1 MSAAGA
7 AGGRPAVLIAAEFSA
22 LEAALRERL
31 AAEGFGGTECIR
43 FGTPEEGIRM
53 LSGRQVDLVIL
64 RADARGDHRSLFELA
79 RQSLPQVPVVGVL
92 PADAREPS
100 GRHADAFAE
109 LLPEP
114 PEPARLARAARNAL
128 RWRSLSRQIHEKELE
143 LNSLEE
149 IGRTIISSLE
159 LQTVLNIIMEKT
171 RELVKAESWSLLLG
185 EEGEGG
191 LQLSVAVGEGA
202 DRARTGATVKPGEGI
217 AGWVAREGKP
227 VIVEDAATDPR
238 WCGLEQAYGVCAR
251 SVLCVPLE
259 TRGRVLGVIEVVN
272 KRGGDGFSQRDLSLV
287 TRLAGFA
294 AIAIENARL
303 YQQTK
308 QLTFTDELTR
318 LYNTRFFTQ
327 YLDAEVKR
335 CRRYRGHVS
344 VIFLDLDHFKMVNDR
359 HGHLMGSQLL
369 REVADVLRRGVR
381 DVDIVA
387 RYGGDEFIVILPETK
402 LDAAAF
408 VAERLRQAMDEHVFL
423 AEQGHAAHLTASF
436 GVASFPETCSSEE
449 ELIRLADQAMYRVK
463 NRTRNGVYLA
473 QAAGAAGGE
482 EPA

>member
-1 MSAAGA
+1 MSAQ
-7 AGGRPAVLIAAEFSA
+7 PAVLVARDLGAD
-22 LEAALRERL
+22 EAALRERL
-31 AAEGFGGTECIR
+31 AAECPPSPDVR
-43 FGTPEEGIRM
+43 FFDTAEEGIRM
-53 LSGRQVDLVIL
+53 LSAHQADLVVL
-64 RADARGDHRSLFELA
+64 RVDARGEHRSLLA
-79 RQSLPQVPVVGVL
+79 LAQQSLPLVPVIGVL
-92 PADAREPS
+92 PAGLAAPAVRS
-100 GRHADAFAE
+100 AAAFVD

-114 PEPARLARAARNAL
+114 LEPARLARAARNAL
-128 RWRSLSRQIHEKELE
+128 RWRSLSRQLHEKDLE
-143 LNSLEE
+143 LHTLDEV
-149 IGRTIISSLE
+149 GRTIISSLE

-171 RELVKAESWSLLLG
+171 RELVQAESWSLLLG
-185 EEGEGG
+185 EEGADG
-191 LQLSVAVGEGA
+191 LHLSVAVGEGA
-202 DRARTGATVKPGEGI
+202 DRARSGAVIKPGEGI
-217 AGWVAREGKP
+217 AGWVARECKP
-227 VIVEDAATDPR
+227 VVVEDVSLDAR
-238 WCGLEQAYGVCAR
+238 WCGTEQAYATSVR

-272 KRGGDGFSQRDLSLV
+272 KKGGGDGFNGRDLSLV

-308 QLTFTDELTR
+308 QLTLTDELTR

-335 CRRYRGHVS
+335 CRRYKSSVS
-344 VIFLDLDHFKMVNDR
+344 LIFLDLDHFKKVNDH

-387 RYGGDEFIVILPETK
+387 RYGGDEFIVILPETR

-408 VAERLRQAMDEHVFL
+408 VAERLRRSMDEHRFL
-423 AEQGHAAHLTASF
+423 SGEGLSAHLTASF
-436 GVASFPETCSSEE
+436 GVASFPETCSSEQ

-463 NRTRNGVYLA
+463 NRTRNGVYIA
-473 QAAGAAGGE
+473 VTPGTEPDGE
-482 EPA
+482 GT

>member
-1 MSAAGA
+1 VDCV
-7 AGGRPAVLIAAEFSA
+7 VL
-22 LEAALRERL
+22 R
-31 AAEGFGGTECIR
+31 
-43 FGTPEEGIRM
+43 
-53 LSGRQVDLVIL
+53 VDS
-64 RADARGDHRSLFELA
+64 RGEHRSLLA
-79 RQSLPQVPVVGVL
+79 LAQQAVPPVPVVGAL
-92 PADAREPS
+92 PDGVPEPVA
-100 GRHADAFAE
+100 RHAAAFSE

-114 PEPARLARAARNAL
+114 VGQSRLARSARNAL
-128 RWRSLSRQIHEKELE
+128 RWRSLSRQLQEKEQE
-143 LNSLEE
+143 LDSLDE

-171 RELVKAESWSLLLG
+171 RELVQAESWSLLLG

-191 LQLSVAVGEGA
+191 LQLSVAAGEGA
-202 DRARTGATVKPGEGI
+202 DRARMGATVRPGEGI

-227 VIVEDAATDPR
+227 VIVEDAANDPR
-238 WCGLEQAYGVCAR
+238 WCGLEQAYGVSAR

-272 KRGGDGFSQRDLSLV
+272 KKGGEAFSQRDLSLV

-335 CRRYRGHVS
+335 CRRYRSHVS
-344 VIFLDLDHFKMVNDR
+344 LIFLDLDHFKMVNDR

-402 LDAAAF
+402 VDAAAF
-408 VAERLRQAMDEHVFL
+408 VAERLRQAMNEHVFL
-423 AEQGHAAHLTASF
+423 AAEGHAAHLTASF

-463 NRTRNGVYLA
+463 NRTRNGVYIA
-473 QAAGAAGGE
+473 QAPGSEGGE

>member
-1 MSAAGA
+1 VSA
-7 AGGRPAVLIAAEFSA
+7 RPVVLIARE
-22 LEAALRERL
+22 LEAFRPQLRERL
-31 AAEGFGGTECIR
+31 EAESPGGVELIQ
-43 FGTPEEGIRM
+43 FETPEDGIRL
-53 LSGRQVDLVIL
+53 LSGLQVDLVVL
-64 RADARGDHRSLFELA
+64 RVDAHGEHRSLVALSQ
-79 RQSLPQVPVVGVL
+79 QSTPQVPVIGVL
-92 PADAREPS
+92 PAGAAEPA
-100 GRHADAFAE
+100 GRAAATFAE
-109 LLPEP
+109 VLPEP

-128 RWRSLSRQIHEKELE
+128 RLRDLSGQLHEKEME
-143 LNSLEE
+143 LNTIEE

-191 LQLSVAVGEGA
+191 LSLSVAVGEGA
-202 DRARTGATVKPGEGI
+202 DRRARTAAVIKPGEGI

-227 VIVEDAATDPR
+227 VVVHDAAADPR
-238 WCGLEQAYGVCAR
+238 WCGLEEAYGGAAR

-272 KRGGDGFSQRDLSLV
+272 KKGGRGGFTTRDLSLV

-308 QLTFTDELTR
+308 QLTLTDELTR

-327 YLDAEVKR
+327 YLEAEVKR
-335 CRRYRGHVS
+335 CRRYNGNVS
-344 VIFLDLDHFKMVNDR
+344 LIFLDLDHFKLVNDA

-369 REVADVLRRGVR
+369 RETADVLRRGVR

-387 RYGGDEFIVILPETK
+387 RYGGDEFIVILPETR
-402 LDAAAF
+402 LEDAAF
-408 VAERLRQAMDEHVFL
+408 VAERLRRAMCEHVFL
-423 AEQGHAAHLTASF
+423 AGEGVSAHLTASF
-436 GVASFPETCSSEE
+436 GVASFPETCSSEQ

-473 QAAGAAGGE
+473 ATPGADA
-482 EPA
+482 PAEGQE

>member
-1 MSAAGA
+1 VSA
-7 AGGRPAVLIAAEFSA
+7 RPAVLVARELGADGP
-22 LEAALRERL
+22 ALRERL
-31 AAEGFGGTECIR
+31 AAEAPPGIEVIPFAT
-43 FGTPEEGIRM
+43 FEEGIRL
-53 LSGRQVDLVIL
+53 LSGRQVDLVVL
-64 RADARGDHRSLFELA
+64 RVDARGEHRSLLA
-79 RQSLPQVPVVGVL
+79 LAQQSLPQVPVIGVL
-92 PADAREPS
+92 PAAAAEPPAR
-100 GRHADAFAE
+100 HTAAFAE

-114 PEPARLARAARNAL
+114 LDPVRLARAARNAL
-128 RWRSLSRQIHEKELE
+128 RWRALSRQLHEKDQELHT
-143 LNSLEE
+143 LDE

-171 RELVKAESWSLLLG
+171 RELVQAESWSLLLG
-185 EEGEGG
+185 DEGEGG
-191 LQLSVAVGEGA
+191 LHLSVAVGEGA
-202 DRARTGATVKPGEGI
+202 DRSRAGAVVKPGEGI

-227 VIVEDAATDPR
+227 VVVDDAAADPR
-238 WCGLEQAYGVCAR
+238 WGGLEQAYGACAR

-272 KRGGDGFSQRDLSLV
+272 KKGGEGFTARDLSLV

-308 QLTFTDELTR
+308 MLTLTDELTR

-327 YLDAEVKR
+327 YLEADVKR
-335 CRRYRGHVS
+335 CRRYKTSVS
-344 VIFLDLDHFKMVNDR
+344 LIFLDLDHFKLVNDR

-387 RYGGDEFIVILPETK
+387 RYGGDEFIVILPETR
-402 LDAAAF
+402 LEAAAF
-408 VAERLRQAMDEHVFL
+408 VAERLRLAMSEHVFL
-423 AEQGHAAHLTASF
+423 AGEGLAARLTASF

-473 QAAGAAGGE
+473 AAPGAGPPGE
-482 EPA
+482 EGG

>member
-1 MSAAGA
+1 V
-7 AGGRPAVLIAAEFSA
+7 VLIARGLVGDEG
-22 LEAALRERL
+22 ALRERL
-31 AAEGFGGTECIR
+31 GREVPGGAELACFDG
-43 FGTPEEGIRM
+43 PEEGAR
-53 LSGRQVDLVIL
+53 LFAARAVDCVVL
-64 RADARGDHRSLFELA
+64 RVDARGDHRGLLA
-79 RQSLPQVPVVGVL
+79 LAQQAVPPVPVVGAL
-92 PADAREPS
+92 PDGVAEPVA
-100 GRHADAFAE
+100 RHAAAFTE
-109 LLPEP
+109 LLAEP
-114 PEPARLARAARNAL
+114 PGESRLARSARNAL
-128 RWRSLSRQIHEKELE
+128 RWRSLSRQLQEKERE
-143 LNSLEE
+143 LDSLDE

-171 RELVKAESWSLLLG
+171 RELVQAESWSLLLG

-191 LQLSVAVGEGA
+191 LQLSVAAGEGA
-202 DRARTGATVKPGEGI
+202 DRSRTGATVRPGEGI

-227 VIVEDAATDPR
+227 VVVEDVANDPR
-238 WCGLEQAYGVCAR
+238 WCGLEQAYGTGAR

-272 KRGGDGFSQRDLSLV
+272 KKGGEGFSQRDLSLV

-344 VIFLDLDHFKMVNDR
+344 LIFLDLDHFKLVNDR

-369 REVADVLRRGVR
+369 REVADELRRGVR

-387 RYGGDEFIVILPETK
+387 RYGGDVFIVFLPETK
-402 LDAAAF
+402 LEAAAF
-408 VAERLRQAMDEHVFL
+408 VAERLRQAMNEHVFL
-423 AEQGHAAHLTASF
+423 ADHGHAAHLTASF

-473 QAAGAAGGE
+473 QAPGAA
-482 EPA
+482 EPEGQA

>member
-1 MSAAGA
+1 VNAKPAVLVAREVGVDEATVRECLAGA
-7 AGGRPAVLIAAEFSA
+7 AAHGV
-22 LEAALRERL
+22 EAI
-31 AAEGFGGTECIR
+31 F
-43 FGTPEEGIRM
+43 FDTPEAGIRL
-53 LSGRQVDLVIL
+53 LSARQVDLVLL
-64 RADARGDHRSLFELA
+64 RVDARGEHRSLLA
-79 RQSLPQVPVVGVL
+79 LAQQSLPQVPVIGVL
-92 PADAREPS
+92 SAGVAEPAARFT
-100 GRHADAFAE
+100 AAFEE

-114 PEPARLARAARNAL
+114 LEFGRLGRAARNAL
-128 RWRSLSRQIHEKELE
+128 RWRALAQQLYEKDLE
-143 LNSLEE
+143 LLTLDEV
-149 IGRTIISSLE
+149 GRTIISSLE

-171 RELVKAESWSLLLG
+171 RGLVHAESWSLLLG

-191 LQLSVAVGEGA
+191 LSLSVAVGAGA
-202 DRARTGATVKPGEGI
+202 DRTGSGDVIKPGEGI

-227 VIVEDAATDPR
+227 VVVHDAAADPR
-238 WCGLEQAYGVCAR
+238 WCDIEQACGARAR

-272 KRGGDGFSQRDLSLV
+272 KKGDADGFTARDLNLV

-303 YQQTK
+303 YQQTR
-308 QLTFTDELTR
+308 QLSLTDELTR

-335 CRRYRGHVS
+335 CRRYKSNVS
-344 VIFLDLDHFKMVNDR
+344 LIFLDLDHFKLVNDQN
-359 HGHLMGSQLL
+359 GHLVGSQLL

-408 VAERLRQAMDEHVFL
+408 VAERLRQSMDEHVFL
-423 AEQGHAAHLTASF
+423 ACEGLAAHLTASF
-436 GVASFPETCSSEE
+436 GVASFPETCSSEN

-463 NRTRNGVYLA
+463 NLTRNGVYIA
-473 QAAGAAGGE
+473 VAPGAAPPGE
-482 EPA
+482 EGA

>member
-1 MSAAGA
+1 MSTKPSGQ
-7 AGGRPAVLIAAEFSA
+7 RPAVLMSQEYAALA
-22 LEAALRERL
+22 DALRERL
-31 AAEGFGGTECIR
+31 AGEPAAGAEFV
-43 FGTPEEGIRM
+43 FFATPEEGIRL
-53 LSGRQVDLVIL
+53 LSGRPVELVIV
-64 RADARGDHRSLFELA
+64 RVDARGEHRSLLA
-79 RQSLPQVPVVGVL
+79 LAQQSLPQVPVVGLL
-92 PADAREPS
+92 PADVPEPPPRYA
-100 GRHADAFAE
+100 GAFAE

-114 PEPARLARAARNAL
+114 PDPARLARAARNAL
-128 RWRSLSRQIHEKELE
+128 RLRALARQLHEKEQE
-143 LNSLEE
+143 LQSLEE
-149 IGRTIISSLE
+149 VGRTIISSLE

-185 EEGEGG
+185 EEVEGG
-191 LQLSVAVGEGA
+191 LSLSVAVGEGA
-202 DRARTGATVKPGEGI
+202 DRSRTGAVIKPGEGI

-227 VIVEDAATDPR
+227 VVVQDAAADPR
-238 WCGLEQAYGVCAR
+238 WCGLEEAYGVAAR

-272 KRGGDGFSQRDLSLV
+272 KKGDPAGFTARDLSLV

-308 QLTFTDELTR
+308 QLTLTDELTR

-335 CRRYRGHVS
+335 CRRYKSNVS
-344 VIFLDLDHFKMVNDR
+344 LIFLDLDHFKMVNDA

-402 LDAAAF
+402 LADAAF
-408 VAERLRQAMDEHVFL
+408 VAERLRVAMFDHVFL
-423 AEQGHAAHLTASF
+423 VSEGYTAHLTASF
-436 GVASFPETCSSEE
+436 GVASFPETCQTEQ

-463 NRTRNGVYLA
+463 NRTRNGVYI
-473 QAAGAAGGE
+473 AASPGAEPGE
-482 EPA
+482 GTA